1 MNNVCRVPSFPML
14 LQDFFVE
21 RLMEQRG
28 VSPETISSYRDS
40 FRLFLQ
46 FASERLGRCPSDFVA
61 DRYGCTVGLGLPSTS
76 RDRET

>member
-1 MNNVCRVPSFPML
+1 MTKTCLAPSFATL

-21 RLMEQRG
+21 RLMQQRA

-46 FASERLGRCPSDFVA
+46 FASDRLG
-61 DRYGCTVGLGLPSTS
+61 
-76 RDRET
+76 

>member
-1 MNNVCRVPSFPML
+1 MLRERAMSKVCCVPSFPTL

-40 FRLFLQ
+40 LRLFLQ
-46 FASERLGRCPSDFVA
+46 FASARL
-61 DRYGCTVGLGLPSTS
+61 
-76 RDRET
+76 